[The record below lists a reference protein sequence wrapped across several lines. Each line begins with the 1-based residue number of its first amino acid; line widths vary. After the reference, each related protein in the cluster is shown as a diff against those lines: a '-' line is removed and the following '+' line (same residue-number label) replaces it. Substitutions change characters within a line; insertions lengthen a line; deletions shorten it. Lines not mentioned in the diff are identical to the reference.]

1 MLFASTQAKRGSD
14 SLASKSSTS
23 GAPRGPYKEKRGQ
36 LTPSQAPVDL
46 RFSQLL
52 SQDRLGHRGGVPR
65 GAWSVSSRVPG
76 VKHRNRCLLPPGA
89 LEGRNV
95 AGAAGEGW
103 ASGDCDE
110 MAQEER
116 IEDPP
121 TCVFTGVR
129 RSSRD
134 SHWLLRFRV
143 NDSDSRRDGSQGLSR
158 LPSSGPLGKD
168 MWMFLSEG
176 DRDDVQSEPE
186 QHPRKLRGQGNG
198 GLHGDHLE
206 SRSCLGQM
214 D

>member
-1 MLFASTQAKRGSD
+1 MIPLQANLQQVGLRGDPTRRS
-14 SLASKSSTS
+14 
-23 GAPRGPYKEKRGQ
+23 RGQ
-36 LTPSQAPVDL
+36 LTPSQAPMDL
-46 RFSQLL
+46 RSSQLL

-65 GAWSVSSRVPG
+65 GAWSVSSRVLG
-76 VKHRNRCLLPPGA
+76 VKHGNRCLLPPGA

-103 ASGDCDE
+103 ASGDWDE

-121 TCVFTGVR
+121 TCVFTGLR
-129 RSSRD
+129 RHSRG

-168 MWMFLSEG
+168 TF
-176 DRDDVQSEPE
+176 R
-186 QHPRKLRGQGNG
+186 RGW
-198 GLHGDHLE
+198 
-206 SRSCLGQM
+206 R
-214 D
+214 